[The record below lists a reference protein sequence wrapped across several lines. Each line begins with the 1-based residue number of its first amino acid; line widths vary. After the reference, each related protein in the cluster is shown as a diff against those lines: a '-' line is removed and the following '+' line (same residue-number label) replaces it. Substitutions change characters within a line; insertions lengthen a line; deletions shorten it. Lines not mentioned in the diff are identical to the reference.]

1 MGSKVQNQN
10 QEARR
15 TEKAIRRWRKRG
27 RLSPER
33 EAAMTAHLTAVRAG
47 KTPPL
52 NTGKA
57 QRREAQQR
65 REAAL
70 LSARAAAA
78 PQSA

>member
-1 MGSKVQNQN
+1 MGTKEQRQN

-33 EAAMTAHLTAVRAG
+33 EAAMKSHLEAVRGG
-47 KTPPL
+47 KTPPM
-52 NTGKA
+52 NMGKA

-65 REAAL
+65 REAAKVP
-70 LSARAAAA
+70 AQAA
-78 PQSA
+78 QQQ